1 MRNKKNV
8 GSPSMSLAHQKD
20 EEEEEEEES
29 LSIPQLLAKKIMDQ
43 STSDSDPRGKDKETG
58 KNKKKKTSKPLADE
72 TSKKRKL
79 LSTSTLAAKRVNARF
94 EHLLILSK

>member
-20 EEEEEEEES
+20 EEEEEES

-43 STSDSDPRGKDKETG
+43 STSDSDPKGKDKETG

>member
-1 MRNKKNV
+1 MMRNKKNV

-20 EEEEEEEES
+20 EEEEEES

-43 STSDSDPRGKDKETG
+43 STSDSDPKGKDKETG

>member
-20 EEEEEEEES
+20 EEEEEES

-43 STSDSDPRGKDKETG
+43 STSDSDPKGKDKETG
-58 KNKKKKTSKPLADE
+58 KNKKKKTSKPLGDE